1 MPTDRATESL
11 VVDRVIHAYEQMLE
25 LHGKRLSAIRIDRL
39 LYYLDHYNAE
49 FGYGPEQEGEERYID
64 SKPFDVVNIATAVL
78 SSQPP
83 LIRAY
88 HLRMTRGKVRKA
100 SDIEE
105 WMWAVIRHNEFRL
118 GEPVYRLVVQDA
130 LMTGGGVVFAGWDAD
145 LAGGSDEKEFEDLP
159 IVVRPVLPEHFLY
172 TLGGKRAYET
182 QMEVYRRRADAIRAD
197 WGQAVFIEVV
207 GEDSETTRVLA
218 PDGQLID
225 YYDYWY
231 LKGGKVWHTVVAG
244 KTMLLAP
251 TPMPNYSTLPFVEV
265 TCFRNNS
272 PYPHQ
277 RSLSLLYGLR
287 QVTMQRERMVNRL
300 LTAIRV
306 AGDPTLIAP
315 SGSAPDRRPGAIL
328 FYDPDGGTGPESYQ
342 WLEPP
347 SVLRAIYEA
356 LGIFTEHGQ
365 QTSLGPPSYG
375 AGGAPSGVAQTLA
388 LGADQIRLAV
398 PRSDIALGFGRLFR
412 HIAALASKYAGD
424 KQLVALI
431 PGRHG
436 KVARLRGTELDGWM
450 FDVEL
455 RADTPESRSK
465 NLVVAGNVRQS
476 GVTVSDRFLLEQV
489 VGVEDPDR
497 VVEERMLEEMIA
509 DPQVRQIALALA
521 IEQLGG
527 DPAQIFRTLSGA
539 PEPAPPEGPPGQPM
553 MPPEMGQPMPPP
565 GPPGMPNAPGPMMPP
580 TEAMPPQGMGQMLD
594 QEAGPMGA
602 GPPPEIAQ
610 ALGVGPV

>member
-1 MPTDRATESL
+1 MPTDRASESL
-11 VVDRVIHAYEQMLE
+11 VVDRVTHAYEQMLG
-25 LHGKRLSAIRIDRL
+25 LHGKRLAAIRIDRL
-39 LYYLDHYNAE
+39 LYYLDHYNTE
-49 FGYGPEQEGEERYID
+49 FGYSAELEGEERFID
-64 SKPFDVVNIATAVL
+64 SKPFDVVNIAAAVL

-83 LIRAY
+83 LIHAY

-118 GEPVYRLVVQDA
+118 GEPVYRLAVQDA
-130 LMTGGGVVFAGWDAD
+130 LMVGGGVVFAGWDAD
-145 LAGGSDEKEFEDLP
+145 LVGNQENGEFEDLP

-172 TLGGKRAYET
+172 TLGGKQAYET

-197 WGQAVFIEVV
+197 WGQDVYIEIV
-207 GEDSETTRVLA
+207 GEEGEISRVLA
-218 PDGQLID
+218 PDGQLVD
-225 YYDYWY
+225 YYNYWY
-231 LKGGKVWHTVVAG
+231 RQKGKVWHTVVAG
-244 KTMLLAP
+244 KTMLKAP
-251 TPMPNYSTLPFVEV
+251 VPMPNYHALPFVEV

-272 PYPHQ
+272 PHPHQ
-277 RSLSLLYGLR
+277 RALSLLYGLR

-300 LTAIRV
+300 LCAIRI

-315 SGSAPDRRPGAIL
+315 SGSAPDRRPGTIL
-328 FYDPDGGTGPESYQ
+328 FYDPDGDAGPESYQ

-347 SVLRAIYEA
+347 AVLGAIYEA
-356 LGIFTEHGQ
+356 LGIFTEYGQ

-388 LGADQIRLAV
+388 LGADQIRLAI

-412 HIAALASKYAGD
+412 HIASLASLYAGD

-436 KVARLRGTELDGWM
+436 KVARLRGTELSGWM

-476 GVTVSDRFLLEQV
+476 GVTVSDRYLLEQV
-489 VGVEDPDR
+489 VGVENPDR

-527 DPAQIFRTLSGA
+527 DAAQVFRTLSGA
-539 PEPAPPEGPPGQPM
+539 PEQPPVQGQSLLPPSPPGGPVL
-553 MPPEMGQPMPPP
+553 PPP
-565 GPPGMPNAPGPMMPP
+565 GPPGPPNIPGPQMPP
-580 TEAMPPQGMGQMLD
+580 TEAMPPQGIGQMLP
-594 QEAGPMGA
+594 QEAGLAQA
-602 GPPPEIAQ
+602 GPPPEMAG
-610 ALGVGPV
+610 ALEVGPV

>member
-1 MPTDRATESL
+1 MSTNRATESL
-11 VVDRVIHAYEQMLE
+11 VVSRVTHAYEEMLE

-39 LYYLDHYNAE
+39 LYYLDHYNTE
-49 FGYGPEQEGEERYID
+49 FGYGAELEGEERYID
-64 SKPFDVVNIATAVL
+64 SKPFDVINIATAVL

-83 LIRAY
+83 IIHAY

-118 GEPVYRLVVQDA
+118 GEPVYRLAVQDA
-130 LMTGGGVVFAGWDAD
+130 LMVGSGVIFAGWDAD
-145 LAGGSDEKEFEDLP
+145 FAGDLKDTEFEDLP
-159 IVVRPVLPEHFLY
+159 IVVRNVLPEHFLY

-182 QMEVYRRRADAIRAD
+182 QMEVYRRRADSIRAD
-197 WGQAVFIEVV
+197 WGQSVFIEIV
-207 GEDSETTRVLA
+207 GEEGETVRVLA
-218 PDGQLID
+218 PDGQLVD

-231 LKGGKVWHTVVAG
+231 LKAGKVWHTVVAG
-244 KTMLLAP
+244 KTMLKAP
-251 TPMPNYSTLPFVEV
+251 TPMPSYATLPFVEV
-265 TCFRNNS
+265 TCYRNNS

-306 AGDPTLIAP
+306 AGDPPLVAP

-328 FYDPDGGTGPESYQ
+328 YYDPDGETGPESYR
-342 WLEPP
+342 WLDPP
-347 SVLRAIYEA
+347 AVLAAIYEA

-365 QTSLGPPSYG
+365 QTSLGPASYG
-375 AGGAPSGVAQTLA
+375 AGAAPSGVAQTLA

-398 PRSDIALGFGRLFR
+398 PRNDIALGLGRLFR
-412 HIAALASKYAGD
+412 HIASLAHLYAGD
-424 KQLVALI
+424 KHLVALI

-436 KVARLRGTELDGWM
+436 KVARLRGSELSGWM
-450 FDVEL
+450 FDVDL
-455 RADTPESRSK
+455 RADTPEARSK

-476 GVTVSDRFLLEQV
+476 GVTVSDRYLLEQV

-497 VVEERMLEEMIA
+497 VVEERMLEEMMA

-527 DPAQIFRTLSGA
+527 DAPKVFRTLSGA
-539 PEPAPPEGPPGQPM
+539 PEPEQGGPPGMAP
-553 MPPEMGQPMPPP
+553 GQPMPPP
-565 GPPGMPNAPGPMMPP
+565 GPSGPPNAPAPMMPP
-580 TEAMPPQGMGQMLD
+580 TEAMPPQEMGQMLS

-602 GPPPEIAQ
+602 GPPPEIAK

>member
-1 MPTDRATESL
+1 
-11 VVDRVIHAYEQMLE
+11 MLGQ
-25 LHGKRLSAIRIDRL
+25 HGKRLAAIRIDRL
-39 LYYLDHYNAE
+39 LYYLDHYNLE

-83 LIRAY
+83 MIHAY

-118 GEPVYRLVVQDA
+118 GEPVYRLAVQDA
-130 LMTGGGVVFAGWDAD
+130 LMTGAGVIFAGWDAD
-145 LAGGSDEKEFEDLP
+145 LAGELEGGEFEDLP

-172 TLGGKRAYET
+172 TLGGKQAYET
-182 QMEVYRRRADAIRAD
+182 QMEAYRRRADSIRAD
-197 WGQAVFIEVV
+197 WGQSVYVEVV
-207 GEDSETTRVLA
+207 GDDNETTRVLA
-218 PDGQLID
+218 PDDRLVD

-231 LKGGKVWHTVVAG
+231 LKGRKVWHTVVAG
-244 KTMLLAP
+244 RTMLLAP
-251 TPMPNYSTLPFVEV
+251 TPMPNYSALPFVEV
-265 TCFRNNS
+265 ACFRNNS

-277 RSLSLLYGLR
+277 RALSLLYGLR
-287 QVTMQRERMVNRL
+287 QITTQRERMVNRL
-300 LTAIRV
+300 LSAIRV

-315 SGSAPDRRPGAIL
+315 TGSAPDRRPGAIL
-328 FYDPDGGTGPESYQ
+328 FYDPDGDTGPGSYQ

-347 SVLRAIYEA
+347 AVLGAIYEA

-388 LGADQIRLAV
+388 LGADQIRLAL

-412 HIAALASKYAGD
+412 HIAALAGKYAGD

-436 KVARLRGTELDGWM
+436 KVARLRGSELSGWM

-476 GVTVSDRFLLEQV
+476 GVTVSDRYLLEQV
-489 VGVEDPDR
+489 VGVENPDR

-539 PEPAPPEGPPGQPM
+539 PEPEGPPEGTGQPM
-553 MPPEMGQPMPPP
+553 PPPGMPGGPQGMGQPMPPP
-565 GPPGMPNAPGPMMPP
+565 GMPGMPNAPGPAMPP
-580 TEAMPPQGMGQMLD
+580 TEVMPPQGIGQMLS

-602 GPPPEIAQ
+602 GMPPGAAE
-610 ALGVGPV
+610 ALKVGPV